1 MIVDIVARLKSLD
14 SRTKKAYKNIFFS
27 LFIKGGSIAA
37 SLAIIPL
44 TLGILNDEKYGLWIT
59 ITSIFTWLNFF
70 DIGLGNGLRN
80 RLSEAIG
87 RKDLKLAKEY
97 VSTTYVMIF
106 LVSLSIFVLF
116 LIANTFLN
124 WQVILNISDD
134 LVLEVESIIK
144 FVCFFF
150 SIRFV
155 LRLIQTVLLAN
166 HQVALSNILDFLGN
180 ALILIFLGLKLYL
193 GGADQ
198 SLFEIALIFLISP
211 ILILFIASL
220 FFYTKDYAFLRPEFK
235 SFKREHIKILL
246 TLGSHF
252 FIVQICA
259 LVLYQ
264 TSNFIISNQFGPGEV
279 TPYNIIFRYFS
290 VLSVVFN
297 IIITPYWSAV
307 TEAHV
312 NNDYAWIRKSLRSVQ
327 LAFIAFLGL
336 GIVMYY
342 LSGFLIDIWV
352 GDSVILSESLLVS
365 VVVFVLITMWNNLYA
380 YFLNGLNLVKIQLYF
395 GILGAMV
402 NIPLAIYLGKDL
414 GVSGVIIANVIV
426 NTPGALI
433 YPFIIK
439 KRLNE

>member
-1 MIVDIVARLKSLD
+1 MIVEIVSRLKSLD
-14 SRTKKAYKNIFFS
+14 NRTKKAYKNILFS

-106 LVSLSIFVLF
+106 LVSLSIFVVF

-134 LVLEVESIIK
+134 LVIEVESIIK

-155 LRLIQTVLLAN
+155 LRLVQTVLLAN

-220 FFYTKDYAFLRPEFK
+220 FFYTKDYAFLRPAFK
-235 SFKREHIKILL
+235 SFKREHIKTLL

-312 NNDYAWIRKSLRSVQ
+312 NNDYAWIRKSLRQVQ

-342 LSGFLIDIWV
+342 LSSFLINVWV
-352 GDSVILSESLLVS
+352 GDSVILSEDLLIS
-365 VVVFVLITMWNNLYA
+365 VAIFVLIMMWNNLYA

-395 GILGAMV
+395 GFLGALV
-402 NIPLAIYLGKDL
+402 NIPLAIYLGKYL

-426 NTPGALI
+426 NLPGALI
-433 YPFIIK
+433 YPFIMK
-439 KRLNE
+439 KKLNE